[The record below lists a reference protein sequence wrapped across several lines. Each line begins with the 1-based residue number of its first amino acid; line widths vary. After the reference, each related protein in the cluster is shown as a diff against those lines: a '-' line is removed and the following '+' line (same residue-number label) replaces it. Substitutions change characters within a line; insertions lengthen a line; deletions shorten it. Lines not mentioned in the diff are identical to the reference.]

1 MPLYEFRCADCGLFE
16 EWRSIADCGNPA
28 HCPACTQA
36 AKRIFSSQGLIS
48 LNGQLRLSKEPAEPK
63 LVKREL
69 APKEQRV
76 KNHAGG
82 RPWMLTH

>member
-36 AKRIFSSQGLIS
+36 ARRIFSSQGLIS

-69 APKEQRV
+69 VPQEQRV

-82 RPWMLTH
+82 RPWMVTH